1 MQAQYPWTK
10 EIVGSETTEVR
21 AVNGR
26 SVLGG
31 MQVPNQIA
39 EVRSVLGSAF
49 GRGFHTQKA
58 RNGKFPTR
66 PALRLR
72 WIFGTNGVLSEHT

>member
-10 EIVGSETTEVR
+10 EIVGSETAEVR

-39 EVRSVLGSAF
+39 EVLLSSWVCLLQ
-49 GRGFHTQKA
+49 GFPHPK
-58 RNGKFPTR
+58 KH
-66 PALRLR
+66 
-72 WIFGTNGVLSEHT
+72 GTESS